1 LAGAANHCDMDRAEA
16 EEIYDSGRGACVK
29 VLLALANQVERLE
42 GRVERLE
49 EEVRELR
56 RDSDNSSLPP
66 SADPGAGKRRQGK
79 RKRSDRKPG
88 GQPGHPGSGR
98 GLVPVEQVDEVIEHL
113 PGRCRRCERSL
124 ADRPARGPIG
134 RHQVAELP
142 EIAVRVTEH
151 RLCRRR
157 CPDCGATTRAELPPE
172 VPRARFGPRLQGAVV
187 TLAAGFRLSRRQ
199 AVDLCR
205 ELFGLQIAVGTVDA
219 IVGRQGAALREPHK
233 RLCDAVRGAS
243 VVCVD
248 ETGWKQA
255 GEKRALWGAFSDS
268 AAALRVAPSR
278 HREEAEALLG
288 QTEAIVCS
296 DRWWAYD
303 HLDPARRQLCWSHLQ
318 RDFRFH
324 AESPLAHQSE
334 FGKACLR
341 IAEDVFEAWREFQR
355 TGDRR
360 RLHRQVAPLERELRA
375 LCEEGRR
382 KSAKTRYHR
391 GLARNLLKAWPA
403 LWTFLEHEG
412 VEPTNNRAERGLRH
426 AVIYRKLSQ
435 GSRCERGALT
445 TERLLSAAITCRL
458 QGRSLFAYLVDV
470 TQASIRGQPAP
481 ALA

>member
-1 LAGAANHCDMDRAEA
+1 MDRAEA
-16 EEIYDSGRGACVK
+16 EAIYDSGRKACVE

-42 GRVERLE
+42 SRVERLE
-49 EEVRELR
+49 EELRELR

-66 SADPGAGKRRQGK
+66 SADPRSGRRRRKG
-79 RKRSDRKPG
+79 KRSDRKPG
-88 GQPGHPGSGR
+88 GQPGHRGSGR
-98 GLVPVEQVDEVIEHL
+98 GLLPIERVDEVIEHL
-113 PGRCRRCERSL
+113 PERCRKCGHSL
-124 ADRPARGPIG
+124 AGRPARGPTR

-151 RLCRRR
+151 RLTRRC
-157 CPDCGATTRAELPPE
+157 CPDCGAITQAELPPD
-172 VPRARFGPRLQGAVV
+172 VPRERFGARLQGAVA

-199 AVDLCR
+199 VVDVCG
-205 ELFGLQIAVGTVDA
+205 ELFGTEIAVGTVDA
-219 IVGRQGAALREPHK
+219 IVQRQGGALREPQK
-233 RLCDAVRGAS
+233 RLSDAVRGSS

-255 GEKRALWGAFSDS
+255 GEKRALWGAFTDS

-278 HREEAEALLG
+278 HREEAEVLLG
-288 QTEAIVCS
+288 DSEAIVCS

-341 IAEDVFEAWREFQR
+341 IAEGMFESWREFQR
-355 TGDRR
+355 SGDRR
-360 RLHRQVAPLERELRA
+360 RLRREVRPLERELRA

-382 KSAKTRYHR
+382 KSVKTRYHR

-435 GSRCERGALT
+435 GSRCERGALA
-445 TERLLSAAITCRL
+445 TERLLSAAISCRL
-458 QGRSLFAYLVDV
+458 QGRSLFAYLVEV
-470 TQASIRGQPAP
+470 AQASIRGQPSP
-481 ALA
+481 ALV

>member
-1 LAGAANHCDMDRAEA
+1 MDRAEA
-16 EEIYDSGRGACVK
+16 EEIYDSGRKACVK

-79 RKRSDRKPG
+79 RKRSDRRPG

-98 GLVPVEQVDEVIEHL
+98 GLVPVERVDEVIEHL

-157 CPDCGATTRAELPPE
+157 CPDCGALTRAELPPE
-172 VPRARFGPRLQGAVV
+172 VPGERFGPRLQGAVA

-205 ELFGLQIAVGTVDA
+205 ELFGLEIAVGTVDA
-219 IVGRQGAALREPHK
+219 IVGRQGAALREPQE

-255 GEKRALWGAFSDS
+255 GEQRFLWGAFSDE
-268 AAALRVAPSR
+268 AAVMRIAPSR

-288 QTEAIVCS
+288 QTDAIVSS

-303 HLDPARRQLCWSHLQ
+303 QLDPTRRQVCWSHLQ
-318 RDFRFH
+318 RDFRYH

-334 FGKACLR
+334 FGEACLR
-341 IAEDVFEAWREFQR
+341 IAEELFEAWREFQR
-355 TGDRR
+355 SGDRR
-360 RLHRQVAPLERELRA
+360 RLRRQVKPLQRELRE
-375 LCEEGRR
+375 LCEKGRR
-382 KSAKTRYHR
+382 KSVKSRYHR

-403 LWTFLEHEG
+403 LWTFVEAGG

-435 GSRCERGALT
+435 GSRCERGALA
-445 TERLLSAAITCRL
+445 TERLLSAAVSCRL
-458 QGRSLFAYLVDV
+458 QGRSLFAYLVEV
-470 TQASIRGQPAP
+470 AQASIRGQPAP
-481 ALA
+481 ALV

>member
-1 LAGAANHCDMDRAEA
+1 MDRAEA
-16 EEIYDSGRGACVK
+16 EAIYDSGRRACVK

-49 EEVRELR
+49 EEIRELR

-66 SADPGAGKRRQGK
+66 SVDPGRGKRGGK

-88 GQPGHPGSGR
+88 GQPGQPGSGR
-98 GLVPVEQVDEVIEHL
+98 GLLPIERVDEVIEHL
-113 PGRCRRCERSL
+113 PQRCRRCGHSL
-124 ADRPARGPIG
+124 ADRPARGPIC

-157 CPDCGATTRAELPPE
+157 CPGCGALSRAELPPE
-172 VPRARFGPRLQGAVV
+172 VPRQRFGARLQGAVA

-199 AVDLCR
+199 VVGLCS
-205 ELFGLQIAVGTVDA
+205 ELFGLELAVGTVDA
-219 IVGRQGAALREPHK
+219 IVQRSGAALREPQE
-233 RLCDAVRGAS
+233 RLCDAVRGS
-243 VVCVD
+243 PVVCVD

-255 GEKRALWGAFSDS
+255 GEQRFLWGAFGDE

-278 HREEAEALLG
+278 HREEAEELLG
-288 QTEAIVCS
+288 ETEAIVSS
-296 DRWWAYD
+296 DRCWAYD
-303 HLDPARRQLCWSHLQ
+303 HLDPARRQVCWSHLL
-318 RDFRFH
+318 RDFRYH

-341 IAEDVFEAWREFQR
+341 IAEGVFEAWREFQR
-355 TGDRR
+355 SQDRR
-360 RLHRQVAPLERELRA
+360 RLRREVRPLERELRR
-375 LCEEGRR
+375 LCEEAKR
-382 KSAKTRYHR
+382 KSVKTRYHR
-391 GLARNLLKAWPA
+391 GLARNLIKAWPA
-403 LWTFLEHEG
+403 LWTFVEHER

-435 GSRCERGALT
+435 GSRCQRGALA
-445 TERLLSAAITCRL
+445 TERLLSAAISCRL
-458 QGRSLFAYLVDV
+458 QGRSLFTYLVEV
-470 TQASIRGQPAP
+470 AQASIRGQPTP

>member
-1 LAGAANHCDMDRAEA
+1 MDRAEA
-16 EEIYDSGRGACVK
+16 EAIYDSGREAGVK

-49 EEVRELR
+49 EEIRELR

-98 GLVPVEQVDEVIEHL
+98 ELLPIEQVDEVVEHL
-113 PGRCRRCERSL
+113 PERCRRCERSL

-134 RHQVAELP
+134 RHQVAELA
-142 EIAVRVTEH
+142 EIAVTMTEH
-151 RLCRRR
+151 RFARRLC
-157 CPDCGATTRAELPPE
+157 PVCGALTRAELPPA
-172 VPRARFGPRLQGAVV
+172 VPRERFGPRLQGAVA

-219 IVGRQGAALREPHK
+219 IVGRQGAALREPQE
-233 RLCDAVRGAS
+233 RLRDAVRGSA
-243 VVCVD
+243 VACVD

-255 GEKRALWGAFSDS
+255 GEKRFLWGAFSDR
-268 AAALRVAPSR
+268 AAVIRIAPSR
-278 HREEAEALLG
+278 HREEAEALIG
-288 QTEAIVCS
+288 ESEAIICS

-303 HLDPARRQLCWSHLQ
+303 HLDPARRQVCWSHLQ

-324 AESPLAHQSE
+324 AESPLAHQGE
-334 FGKACLR
+334 FGGACLR
-341 IAEDVFEAWREFQR
+341 IAEGVFESWREFQR
-355 TGDRR
+355 SGDRR
-360 RLHRQVAPLERELRA
+360 RLGRQVKPLERELRA

-382 KSAKTRYHR
+382 KSVKTRYHR
-391 GLARNLLKAWPA
+391 GLARNLIKAWPA
-403 LWTFLEHEG
+403 LWTFVETDD

-435 GSRCERGALT
+435 GSRCERGALA
-445 TERLLSAAITCRL
+445 TERLLSAAVSCRL
-458 QGRSLFAYLVDV
+458 QGRSLFAYLVEV

-481 ALA
+481 ALV

>member
-1 LAGAANHCDMDRAEA
+1 MDRAEA
-16 EEIYDSGRGACVK
+16 EAIYDSGREACVK

-49 EEVRELR
+49 EEIRDLR

-66 SADPGAGKRRQGK
+66 SVDPGAGKRRQRK
-79 RKRSDRKPG
+79 RKRSDRKSG

-98 GLVPVEQVDEVIEHL
+98 GLLPIEQVDEVIEHL
-113 PGRCRRCERSL
+113 PERCRRCERSL
-124 ADRPARGPIG
+124 AGRPARGPIG

-157 CPDCGATTRAELPPE
+157 CPDCGALTRAVLPPE
-172 VPRARFGPRLQGAVV
+172 VPRERFGPRLQGAVA

-199 AVDLCR
+199 AVCLCR

-219 IVGRQGAALREPHK
+219 IVGRQGGALREPQK
-233 RLCDAVRGAS
+233 RLCDAVRSAA

-255 GEKRALWGAFSDS
+255 GEKRFLWGAFSDE
-268 AAALRVAPSR
+268 AAVMRVAPSR

-288 QTEAIVCS
+288 ESEAIVSS

-303 HLDPARRQLCWSHLQ
+303 HFDPARRQLCWSHLL

-324 AESPLAHQSE
+324 AESPLAHQRE
-334 FGKACLR
+334 FGEACLE
-341 IAEDVFEAWREFQR
+341 IADGVFSAWREFQR
-355 TGDRR
+355 SGDRR
-360 RLHRQVAPLERELRA
+360 RLRRRVAPLERELRA
-375 LCEEGRR
+375 LCEQGRR
-382 KSAKTRYHR
+382 KSVKTRYHR
-391 GLARNLLKAWPA
+391 GLARNLIKAWPA
-403 LWTFLEHEG
+403 LWTFVEHER

-435 GSRCERGALT
+435 GSRCERGALA
-445 TERLLSAAITCRL
+445 TERLLSAAVSCRL
-458 QGRSLFAYLVDV
+458 QGRSLFTYLVEV
-470 TQASIRGQPAP
+470 TEASIRGQPVP
-481 ALA
+481 ALV